1 MLGFFYKEMLL
12 RISTVKTYNI
22 DNCLTSKKINKM
34 KLLMITLM
42 DTVKVIIVNIWYFNN
57 NNKHALLWSPQVI

>member
-1 MLGFFYKEMLL
+1 MLL

-42 DTVKVIIVNIWYFNN
+42 DTVKVIIVNI
-57 NNKHALLWSPQVI
+57 

>member
-1 MLGFFYKEMLL
+1 MNFIHLGLIICWFFFYKKMLL

-42 DTVKVIIVNIWYFNN
+42 DTVKVIIVNI
-57 NNKHALLWSPQVI
+57 